1 MGGFTG
7 SIGHDGRVGQTMRAL
22 KGLVIG
28 MGVLIVIGL
37 VVVVVALIE
46 RADGLDVGAPAQS
59 AASPAQGA
67 SPAQSATSPAQSAA
81 SPARSAASPAQG
93 AATTEKHAFGDV
105 AVTLPPGA
113 KVVAT
118 TTDAGRLIVHLR
130 LADGTARVLV
140 LDLATGKPLGAIRLA
155 PAAAQ

>member
-1 MGGFTG
+1 
-7 SIGHDGRVGQTMRAL
+7 MRAL

-37 VVVVVALIE
+37 VVVVIALIE
-46 RADGLDVGAPAQS
+46 RAGDLDDGAPAQS
-59 AASPAQGA
+59 AASKI
-67 SPAQSATSPAQSAA
+67 
-81 SPARSAASPAQG
+81 
-93 AATTEKHAFGDV
+93 KHAFGDV